1 MLVSNLMRFLRYL
14 FFSVDKFK
22 YKLTLLC
29 CFIYLFMLLI
39 FRYGKLSDGVR
50 GISNRVILNGGLTS
64 VNENRVSKNEYRIE
78 HILDT
83 NHGSRKQLLSSKFS
97 LSSQAWVNILINRK
111 KVVVSAHFYCLPI
124 QICTIE

>member
-1 MLVSNLMRFLRYL
+1 
-14 FFSVDKFK
+14 
-22 YKLTLLC
+22 
-29 CFIYLFMLLI
+29 MLLI

-97 LSSQAWVNILINRK
+97 LSSQAWVNILINR
-111 KVVVSAHFYCLPI
+111 
-124 QICTIE
+124 